1 MAHALSE
8 MKPLDRNVIYLDA
21 NASEPLRPAAH
32 NAVMEAL
39 ALDGN
44 PASIHGP
51 GRAARLRLEDARLA
65 VARVFGAGS
74 QDVVFC
80 SGGTEANALAIA
92 GLSAGRR
99 VLVGATEHDAVRA
112 ACPGAAV
119 LPVLPSGALDLD
131 GLRDAL
137 RRGGPALVC
146 AMLANNETG
155 VIHPITDIAVLCR
168 EYGAWLHVDAV
179 QALGRV
185 RVEWPAI
192 GAQSVAVS
200 AHKIGGPKGAG
211 ALVLAPGLDLVA
223 MIGGGGQERGRRGG
237 TPALPAIA
245 GFAAAL
251 EGGAPAA
258 MTAWRDRIEAHAV
271 AKGAVVCGAGDR
283 LPNTTCLALPG
294 VRAETQVI
302 ALDLAGFAVSAG
314 AACSSGKV
322 TPSHVLTAMGLG
334 ALAGEAIRVSLPWTV
349 REDDVTAFGDA
360 YAAMADRLRRRAV
373 N

>member
-1 MAHALSE
+1 MT
-8 MKPLDRNVIYLDA
+8 
-21 NASEPLRPAAH
+21 
-32 NAVMEAL
+32 AL

-44 PASIHGP
+44 PSSIHGP
-51 GRAARLRLEDARLA
+51 GRAARRVLEDARRV
-65 VARVFGAGS
+65 VAAALGAAA

-80 SGGTEANALAIA
+80 SGGTEANAMAIG

-99 VLVGATEHDAVRA
+99 VLAGATEHDAVRA
-112 ACPGAAV
+112 ACPDAAV
-119 LPVLPSGALDLD
+119 LPVLRSGALDLD

-137 RRGGPALVC
+137 RGGGPALVC

-155 VIHPITDIAVLCR
+155 VLHPMADIAALCR
-168 EYGAWLHVDAV
+168 AHGAWLHVDAV

-185 RVEWPAI
+185 RVEWGAL

-211 ALVLAPGLDLVA
+211 ALVLAHGVPVGALIA
-223 MIGGGGQERGRRGG
+223 GGGQERGRRGG

-251 EGGAPAA
+251 DGETPADMA
-258 MTAWRDRIEAHAV
+258 AWRDRIEARAV
-271 AKGAVVCGAGDR
+271 EAGAVVCGSGER

-294 VRAETQVI
+294 VKAETQVI

-322 TPSHVLTAMGLG
+322 TASHVLTAMGYG
-334 ALAGEAIRVSLPWTV
+334 ALAGEAIRVSLPWTA
-349 REDDVTAFGDA
+349 REAAVAAFGDA
-360 YAAMADRLRRRAV
+360 YAAMAQRLRRRG
-373 N
+373 